1 MNIDEL
7 NQNRR
12 KRLLVQ
18 TRDNCHAQTIL
29 ENAGHKTRRLAN
41 GTLELTGAHAVMSP
55 DVIAALLVNNGTPP
69 TQLLVEEEEL
79 ERYFLRLVGI
89 EPIAENGL
97 AQSEREERAISAIVK
112 ETEVSHAQSI

>member
-1 MNIDEL
+1 
-7 NQNRR
+7 
-12 KRLLVQ
+12 
-18 TRDNCHAQTIL
+18 
-29 ENAGHKTRRLAN
+29 
-41 GTLELTGAHAVMSP
+41 MSP